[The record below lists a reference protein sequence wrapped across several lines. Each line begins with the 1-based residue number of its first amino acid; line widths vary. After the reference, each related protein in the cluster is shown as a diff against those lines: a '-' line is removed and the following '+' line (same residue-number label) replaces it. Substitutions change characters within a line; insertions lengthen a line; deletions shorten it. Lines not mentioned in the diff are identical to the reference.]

1 MRSSSFNPT
10 SSPSNSCTSSPRSTQ
25 LGRNRII
32 LEQDLRL
39 DFFVPAPP
47 VKQII
52 IGGTQWQIASHV
64 SGPLSGSAMG
74 MVFYSLVLGDP
85 QADGMEG
92 GSVRAIHVMK
102 LTCVYI

>member
-1 MRSSSFNPT
+1 M
-10 SSPSNSCTSSPRSTQ
+10 
-25 LGRNRII
+25 
-32 LEQDLRL
+32 
-39 DFFVPAPP
+39 PAPP

-52 IGGTQWQIASHV
+52 TGGTQRQIASHV